1 MHSSIGGGMVALVL
15 AIDTVTYTFLYC
27 VVIPECNLK
36 LAREILNTMLLIIS
50 DNNFPIYHN
59 TSYVL

>member
-1 MHSSIGGGMVALVL
+1 MVALVL
-15 AIDTVTYTFLYC
+15 AIDTVTYTILYC

-36 LAREILNTMLLIIS
+36 LAREILNTMLLIIF

-59 TSYVL
+59 TSYVH